1 MSKKTED
8 QTVEVRIRWNPET
21 KDVEIQLPVD
31 LPLLHQ
37 LEFLLD
43 LRGKTLQA
51 LRGMGETLL
60 RQGL

>member
-1 MSKKTED
+1 MSKETE
-8 QTVEVRIRWNPET
+8 QIEVKVKWNPET
-21 KDVEIQLPVD
+21 KEVTIELPED